1 MSRGARILAILF
13 LFIGIVLIAAVLFF
27 VVLQPGDDGG
37 GQPAADNGGGEVD
50 PDATPDPN
58 APTQEPEAVSPSSDE
73 TPAPLIEV
81 VVSLQTVPR
90 GWQMTEAELTTD
102 MRLAT
107 EVGTNVITNIEDAIG
122 LYARTDVFQGET
134 LTRDMFVGDPTLVGV
149 EDFGPSSL
157 IPEGFVAQA
166 VPMDRLSGVAYALA
180 PGDSLDVM
188 LTFYVNRVDSEFQTL
203 LENSATFFL
212 ESVDEESGEIT
223 RSIFVLDPLGRVEEL
238 PTGDSA
244 VVIPS
249 EDTRRPVR
257 VSIILQNARVI
268 HVGTWTP
275 GDAAA
280 VPTETPTPDPEATAT
295 PEGVVIPT
303 PTPPPNDV
311 VLLALSPQ
319 QQLVLKYALETAADV
334 DYALRA
340 SNDGQIYTVEN
351 VDLAYLLERF
361 GIEIPID
368 DDYTLE
374 PVLVTVTPIA
384 SEADATPEPAGDG

>member
-1 MSRGARILAILF
+1 MAIIF
-13 LFIGIVLIAAVLFF
+13 LIIGFGLVLVVGFF
-27 VVLQPGDDGG
+27 LLTQSDDGG
-37 GQPAADNGGGEVD
+37 QPVVDNGGGEVD
-50 PDATPDPN
+50 PNATPDPN
-58 APTQEPEAVSPSSDE
+58 APTSEAPP
-73 TPAPLIEV
+73 PAQTVGVMIEV

-102 MRLAT
+102 MRLAS
-107 EVGTNVITNIEDAIG
+107 EVGGDVITNLDDAVG
-122 LYARTDVFQGET
+122 LYARMDLFQGET

-188 LTFYVNRVDSEFQTL
+188 LTFYISRVDRDFQTL

-223 RSIFVLDPLGRVEEL
+223 RSVFIIDPLGRIEEL

-244 VVIPS
+244 MIVPS
-249 EDTRRPVR
+249 ESERRPVR
-257 VSIILQNARVI
+257 VSIILQNAKVV
-268 HVGTWTP
+268 HVGTWSP
-275 GDAAA
+275 DDAAA
-280 VPTETPTPDPEATAT
+280 VPTNTPTPDPEATAT
-295 PEGVVIPT
+295 PEGVIVPT
-303 PTPPPNDV
+303 ATPPPNDV

-351 VDLAYLLERF
+351 VDLAYLLDRF
-361 GIEIPID
+361 GIELPVD

-374 PVLVTVTPIA
+374 PVLVTVTPV
-384 SEADATPEPAGDG
+384 SETDATPQPGGDG